1 MYGMGLAFHDSN
13 TQVRGSKREDGKLHR
28 LTASQMT
35 SHGLS
40 VAVAYYL
47 FTKQKKIQPLLKHA
61 MTFLFFLTVNH
72 TAAF

>member
-47 FTKQKKIQPLLKHA
+47 FTKQKHIRTVTEACHDVP
-61 MTFLFFLTVNH
+61 FFPDS
-72 TAAF
+72 